1 MTSRAFTLTVSGVL
15 LALLVSVAFLVPVPY
30 VTETPGLTADT
41 LGSDIGVDGEP
52 TDQPVIEIDGDVQT
66 YPTSGELRLTT
77 VSVTNPD
84 SRVTLLQAFGAWFDD
99 EDALLP
105 RDVVY
110 PPDQSAEEAREE
122 TAVAMTGSQS
132 TSEVAAARAAGYDVA
147 PIAAVAEVVAGG
159 PSEGELKVQD
169 EIVAVDGQPVNGSA
183 EVVEAVRARDPGDPV
198 ELAVRRDGDRLEV
211 TVTTSEQDGRATIG
225 VSVGDTYSV
234 PFDVDFNLERDIGGP
249 SAGTIFALA
258 IYDKL
263 TPGELTGG
271 AVIAGTGE
279 IDYEG
284 NVGPIGGI
292 QQKIVSARNDGATV
306 FLAPESN
313 CEEVLGAQ
321 TEPGELRIVR
331 IATLQEAIDALE
343 ALAADLEAD
352 VPTCEAA

>member
-30 VTETPGLTADT
+30 VTESPGLTADT
-41 LGSDIGVDGEP
+41 LGTSIGTDGEP
-52 TDQPVIEIDGDVQT
+52 TDVPVIEIDGDVET
-66 YPTSGELRLTT
+66 YPTGGQLRLTT

-110 PPDQSAEEAREE
+110 PPEQTVEEARQE

-132 TSEVAAARAAGYDVA
+132 TSEVAAARAAGFD
-147 PIAAVAEVVAGG
+147 VVATAGVAQVVADG
-159 PSEGELKVQD
+159 PSDGELEVQD
-169 EIVAVDGQPVNGSA
+169 AIRAIDGERVTDSA
-183 EVVEAVRARDPGDPV
+183 ALVEAVRAHEPGDTV
-198 ELAVRRDGDRLEV
+198 ELAVRRDGMRLDVEV
-211 TVTTSEQDGRATIG
+211 VTAERDGQATLGI
-225 VSVGDTYSV
+225 SVTDTYSV
-234 PFDVDFNLERDIGGP
+234 PFEVEFNLDGNIGGP

-271 AVIAGTGE
+271 QVIAGTGE

-292 QQKIVSARNDGATV
+292 QQKIVSARDDGATV
-306 FLAPESN
+306 FLAPASN
-313 CEEVLGAQ
+313 CDEALGVPSD
-321 TEPGELRIVR
+321 PGIRIVR
-331 IATLQEAIDALE
+331 IATLREAIDALE
-343 ALAADLEAD
+343 ALAEDPDAD